1 MKIIVIEDDVPAD
14 AATVFTFLTD
24 FDQLRRWRSLES
36 MRTEPAGPLQVGT
49 RLFSVVRGPGGQMT
63 FTNEV
68 TDLDPERR
76 FYRDRFLTGAFP
88 IQSSWQVEPTSEGAR
103 IVWHTEYAGGGIM
116 RLLGPF
122 LGRAIRQGQLQD
134 LAKLRQL
141 LQER

>member
-1 MKIIVIEDDVPAD
+1 
-14 AATVFTFLTD
+14 
-24 FDQLRRWRSLES
+24 

-49 RLFSVVRGPGGQMT
+49 RLFSKVRGPAGQMA
-63 FTNEV
+63 FANEV

-76 FYRDRFLTGAFP
+76 FYRDRFLAGAFP
-88 IQSSWQVEPTSEGAR
+88 IQSSWRVEHKNDGAR
-103 IVWHTEYAGGGIM
+103 ITWHTEYAGSGIM

-141 LQER
+141 LQEH